1 METESRAGKLGGR
14 RPKGV
19 TADPARRPRDAAAR
33 IHSVLATEY
42 HRYTVP
48 LCVGPT
54 LSSLRAMHPSLDT
67 GAGVNFIRENVLP
80 QDWQRFAVREAL
92 RPRVVDAKGNPFLF
106 RASLIL
112 IVDTGAIKMTALFYV
127 TPRMAI
133 PVILGIQFI
142 DEHVKAIYPRRHRVY
157 WAHT

>member
-1 METESRAGKLGGR
+1 
-14 RPKGV
+14 
-19 TADPARRPRDAAAR
+19 
-33 IHSVLATEY
+33 
-42 HRYTVP
+42 
-48 LCVGPT
+48 
-54 LSSLRAMHPSLDT
+54 MHPSLDT